1 MCTAQRLARAGALA
15 LLLAAACSR
24 GTGGSSGGNSGS
36 DIATLDDVRALCA
49 ASCDESGRC
58 TGTPGT
64 DCGCR
69 AKVEPFVDVLSRSVL
84 ATARDC
90 LAQCIDEDTC
100 DTRVYDSDPAVRAAV
115 ESCKSYFS
123 SCPFETDISLCLIL
137 AYFRPEPRDAIVSC
151 FPEPCMDQTSIN
163 SCFEQAMGL

>member
-1 MCTAQRLARAGALA
+1 MCAHSVFSTTNRGEASAKGVGFGHGSTYTRRAMSTAQRLARAGALA
-15 LLLAAACSR
+15 LLVAAACSR

-36 DIATLDDVRALCA
+36 DVATLDDVRALCA

-69 AKVEPFVDVLSRSVL
+69 AKVEPFVDVLSRSAL

-90 LAQCIDEDTC
+90 LAECIDEDAC
-100 DTRVYDSDPAVRAAV
+100 DTRVYDS
-115 ESCKSYFS
+115 
-123 SCPFETDISLCLIL
+123 
-137 AYFRPEPRDAIVSC
+137 
-151 FPEPCMDQTSIN
+151 
-163 SCFEQAMGL
+163 